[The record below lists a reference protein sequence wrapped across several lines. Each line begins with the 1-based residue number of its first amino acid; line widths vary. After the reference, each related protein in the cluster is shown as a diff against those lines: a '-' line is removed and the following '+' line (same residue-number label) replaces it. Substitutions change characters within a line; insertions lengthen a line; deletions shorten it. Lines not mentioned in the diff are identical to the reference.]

1 LVPLGKLLIYNH
13 KVIITHSKRASRT
26 FDNYTNPIKE
36 ILFYSSVDVINKL
49 KIYSETKK
57 IYCLNRNP
65 ITHIKSGL
73 WNLIESTYLART
85 ENNFWLQEFIK
96 DYEKNNE
103 PIELS
108 KLLHLT
114 IEPDNPENNI
124 GEKNIYNT
132 ISSKELLK
140 ILNLHIYLYNNK
152 TTWFENEFKTN
163 PHLFANQN
171 LIFEIQKNIDCEVV
185 DIEKKNNLLSY
196 LNFNFSDEKN
206 EEIKT
211 KYSQKAPKEFYSIFL
226 EYILNRDVK
235 TIKEH
240 FEKIY
245 NKSDVVDIK
254 SVYSI
259 KENLEIIH
267 LINKEIEIYNKIG
280 DRLWQ

>member
-1 LVPLGKLLIYNH
+1 MIPLGKLLIYND
-13 KVIITHSKRASRT
+13 KVIIAHSKRASRT

-36 ILFYSSVDVINKL
+36 ILFYNSVDVIDKL

-73 WNLIESTYLART
+73 WNLIEATYLIRHDKAQI
-85 ENNFWLQEFIK
+85 WLQKFIK

-103 PIELS
+103 PTELS
-108 KLLHLT
+108 KFLHLT
-114 IEPDNPENNI
+114 IEPTNPENNI
-124 GEKNIYNT
+124 GERTIYNS

-140 ILNLHIYLYNNK
+140 ILNLHIYVYNNK
-152 TTWFENEFKTN
+152 TTWFENEFRTN
-163 PHLFANQN
+163 PHLFTNQN
-171 LIFEIQKNIDCEVV
+171 LIFEIQKNIDCEIV

-206 EEIKT
+206 EEIKR
-211 KYSQKAPKEFYSIFL
+211 KYSQKAPKEFYSMFL

-235 TIKEH
+235 TIKEN

-245 NKSDVVDIK
+245 NKFDVIDIK

-259 KENLEIIH
+259 KENFEIIN

-280 DRLWQ
+280 E

>member
-1 LVPLGKLLIYNH
+1 MIPLGKLLIYDD
-13 KVIITHSKRASRT
+13 KVIIAHSKRASRT

-36 ILFYSSVDVINKL
+36 ILFYNSVDVIDKL

-65 ITHIKSGL
+65 IAHIKSGL
-73 WNLIESTYLART
+73 WNLIEATYLIRQDKAQI
-85 ENNFWLQEFIK
+85 WLQKFIK

-103 PIELS
+103 PTELS
-108 KLLHLT
+108 KFLHLT
-114 IEPDNPENNI
+114 IEPTNPENNI
-124 GEKNIYNT
+124 GERTIYNS

-140 ILNLHIYLYNNK
+140 ILNLHIYVYNNK
-152 TTWFENEFKTN
+152 TTWFENEFRTN
-163 PHLFANQN
+163 PHLFTNQN
-171 LIFEIQKNIDCEVV
+171 LIFEIQKNIDCEIV

-206 EEIKT
+206 EEIKR
-211 KYSQKAPKEFYSIFL
+211 KYSQKAPKEFYSMFL

-245 NKSDVVDIK
+245 NKFDVIDIK

-259 KENLEIIH
+259 KENFEIIN

-280 DRLWQ
+280 E